1 MFLFADNLKF
11 TAARRN
17 AVCTMP
23 QLYKEELMTD
33 FLIRRFIKD
42 YKNIQNTAVRSA
54 YGKLS
59 GAVGIVCNVI
69 LCGTKLAAG
78 LISGSV
84 SITADAVNNLSDA
97 SSSII
102 SLLGFKLAERP
113 ADDEHP
119 YGHGRYEYLSG
130 LMVALLIMIIGV
142 ELLKSSVDKILNPE
156 PVMFNA
162 VTAGVLL
169 FSIALKLW
177 MAFFNTKMG
186 RTINSGTLEAT
197 AADSRNDVI
206 TTSAVLIAAIASKFT
221 SVELDGF
228 MGAAVALFILYSG
241 FGLVKDT
248 LDPILGRAPEP
259 ETVKAIQKKIMSYP
273 GVLGTHD
280 LMVHDYGPGR
290 QFASVHV
297 EMAAESDVLESHD
310 VIDNI
315 ERDFL
320 KNDGI
325 HMLVHYD
332 PISSSDNET
341 NELRM
346 WISLKIKEIDERLTI
361 HDLRVVRGK
370 THTNVIFDCVVP
382 YDTGME
388 EKEIKKKIDEMV
400 REQYPDHY
408 CVITVDRSYA
418 PVI

>member
-1 MFLFADNLKF
+1 
-11 TAARRN
+11 
-17 AVCTMP
+17 
-23 QLYKEELMTD
+23 MTN
-33 FLIRRFIKD
+33 FLIKRFIKD
-42 YKNIQNTAVRSA
+42 YENIQKTSVRSA

-59 GAVGIVCNVI
+59 GVVGIVCNVL
-69 LCGTKLAAG
+69 LCAVKLAAG

-84 SITADAVNNLSDA
+84 AITADAVNNLSDA

-142 ELLKSSVDKILNPE
+142 ELLKSSVDKILHPE
-156 PVMFNA
+156 RVMFSVA
-162 VTAGVLL
+162 TACVLL

-186 RTINSGTLEAT
+186 KTINSGTLEAT

-221 SVELDGF
+221 NVELDGF

-248 LDPILGRAPEP
+248 LDPILGKAPEP
-259 ETVKAIQKKIMSYP
+259 ETVKAIKEKILSYP

-332 PISSSDNET
+332 PISASDSET
-341 NELRM
+341 SELRI
-346 WISLKIKEIDERLTI
+346 WISERIKEIDIRLTI
-361 HDLRVVRGK
+361 HDLRIVKGK

-382 YDTGME
+382 YDTGIE
-388 EKEIKKKIDEMV
+388 EKEIKKRINNMV
-400 REQYPDHY
+400 QEQYPDHF
-408 CVITVDRSYA
+408 CVITIDRSYA
-418 PVI
+418 PIV